1 MKLVGLQLVRLYNGT
16 KSMATRREFLKSAA
30 VLSVAGTVGASMAG
44 AVAQTIGAPIP
55 APSDRA
61 YWLSALQRIAT
72 PVLENLSQRQ
82 LKHTMPVEA
91 AKPADRRKYTHL
103 EAFGRLTA
111 GIAPWLGAQGLDDSE
126 TQLQKKFV
134 SLAQAAL
141 DAATDPKSPD
151 FMNFSRGG
159 QPLVD
164 AAFLA
169 QGILRAPSVLWKP
182 LELRV
187 QGQII
192 AALKSS
198 RAIKT
203 PTGNNWVMFAAT
215 VETALQMM
223 GQTPLKERLQDCIQ
237 HMLGWYKGD
246 GAYGDGEPFHWDY
259 YNSFVIQPM
268 LLDTLVLLKERD
280 TSYEPVYKTE
290 LARAR
295 RYAEILERLIAPD
308 GTFPSMGR
316 STTYRFGALQS
327 LAQMAL
333 QQQLPERVKPAQ
345 ARCAMTAV
353 MRRMIEAPGTFD
365 ANGWLQIGFCGHQPS
380 LAETYISTGSLY
392 LCAAAL
398 LPLGLPPANEFWA
411 GPAAQWTA
419 QRLWQGEDLPRDHAI
434 AG

>member
-1 MKLVGLQLVRLYNGT
+1 M
-16 KSMATRREFLKSAA
+16 SSRREFLKSAA
-30 VLSVAGTVGASMAG
+30 VLGVASTVGASISD
-44 AVAQTIGAPIP
+44 AVAQTVTP
-55 APSDRA
+55 APRATGDVPAGSDRA
-61 YWLSALQRIAT
+61 YWLSVMQRIAG
-72 PVLENLSQRQ
+72 PVLSNLSQGQ
-82 LKHTMPVEA
+82 LKRMMPVEA

-126 TQLQKKFV
+126 TELQKKFAG
-134 SLAQAAL
+134 LAQASL

-151 FMNFSRGG
+151 FMNFTRGG

-164 AAFLA
+164 TAFLA
-169 QGILRAPSVLWKP
+169 QGILRAPSVLWEP
-182 LELRV
+182 LPPRV
-187 QGQII
+187 QRQVV

-203 PTGNNWVMFAAT
+203 PTSNNWVMFAAM

-223 GQTPLKERLQDCIQ
+223 GEVPVKERLEDCVQ
-237 HMLGWYKGD
+237 RMLGWYKGD

-268 LLDTLVLLKERD
+268 LLDSLVLLKVKD
-280 TSYEPVYKTE
+280 TSYESVYKTE
-290 LARAR
+290 LVRAR

-308 GTFPSMGR
+308 GTFPSLGR

-333 QQQLPERVKPAQ
+333 LEQLPERVKPAQ
-345 ARCAMTAV
+345 ARSAMTAV
-353 MRRMIEAPGTFD
+353 IRRMIEAPGTFD
-365 ANGWLQIGFCGHQPS
+365 EQGWLQIGFCGHQPS

-392 LCAAAL
+392 LCAVAL
-398 LPLGLPPANEFWA
+398 LPLGLPPTNEFWS
-411 GPAAQWTA
+411 GPATPWTA
-419 QRLWQGEDLPRDHAI
+419 QRLWQGQDLPRDHAI
-434 AG
+434 AD